1 MKLPKYASEKFDRVV
16 LFQKQLYFVK
26 ESANI
31 AAGWVQI
38 QSSTEVFP
46 MISSWVIHTC
56 GLD

>member
-1 MKLPKYASEKFDRVV
+1 MPKYASEKFDRVV